1 LLTDELATTK
11 KIKQKSEPENLAV
24 FACFRGFF
32 FSWVY
37 FDLEERM
44 RAFKGQIKAN
54 KAMFRRGGGW
64 KVCFACFCCC
74 VLQCRLAT
82 LSRFGVADRALR
94 GLILTALV
102 AKATKIATQQKLQR
116 TFPPISTPVEDRY
129 TEIYL
134 RCKIRFQ
141 NTE

>member
-1 LLTDELATTK
+1 LLTDEFATTK
-11 KIKQKSEPENLAV
+11 KSQKSNPENWAV

-44 RAFKGQIKAN
+44 RAFKGQIERK
-54 KAMFRRGGGW
+54 KAMFRLGGGW

-102 AKATKIATQQKLQR
+102 AQATKIATQQKLQR
-116 TFPPISTPVEDRY
+116 TYPSIFLPVEVPVEDRY

-134 RCKIRFQ
+134 PVKYV
-141 NTE
+141 